1 MNNQL
6 NKLFATFMTITFAFV
21 ISIFSAQDASAQ
33 RYLTEIKDTGDVK
46 GIAQF
51 ADNLANFLELA
62 QKIED
67 GNRLNPALLKQ
78 LEDAGKKIKDGTSN
92 FRSNLKG
99 LVALFKNKNQWSDE
113 LDSQF
118 NELLGSRKIK
128 GFFQRNGG
136 RKILI
141 DADAAI
147 SAIGVDVDA
156 IIANA
161 KNVKNANVSN
171 NSVFMQTAFAPTASA
186 RKIRFKCVALGA
198 AIFGAELLKA
208 KKTAENLD
216 GFFDK
221 SCGAG
226 ANTAT

>member
-6 NKLFATFMTITFAFV
+6 NRLFATFLTIAFAFA
-21 ISIFSAQDASAQ
+21 ISIFSAQEALAQ
-33 RYLTEIKDTGDVK
+33 RYLTEIRDTNDVK

-62 QKIED
+62 EKAEAIGKPDAITIKITEAAGQKV
-67 GNRLNPALLKQ
+67 
-78 LEDAGKKIKDGTSN
+78 KDGASG
-92 FRSNLKG
+92 FRNNLKG
-99 LVALFKNKNQWSDE
+99 LVTLLKNKNQWNDE
-113 LDSQF
+113 LDNQF
-118 NELLGSRKIK
+118 NELLGSRRIK

-136 RKILI
+136 RKILT
-141 DADAAI
+141 DADTAINSIAA
-147 SAIGVDVDA
+147 DVDT
-156 IIANA
+156 IIANLKKLRSA
-161 KNVKNANVSN
+161 SANN
-171 NSVFMQTAFAPTASA
+171 NSVFTQTAFAPTASA
-186 RKIRFKCVALGA
+186 RKVRFKCVALGV

-226 ANTAT
+226 ASTAT

>member
-1 MNNQL
+1 MRL
-6 NKLFATFMTITFAFV
+6 NKLFTTFMTITLALIV
-21 ISIFSAQDASAQ
+21 GAVSVQQASAQ
-33 RYLTEIKDTGDVK
+33 RYLSELRDTNDVK

-51 ADNLANFLELA
+51 ADNLANFLEIA
-62 QKIED
+62 EKIED
-67 GNRLNPALLKQ
+67 ANRLNPVLIKQ
-78 LEDAGKKIKDGTSN
+78 LEDAGKKVKDGASN
-92 FRSNLKG
+92 FRSSLKG
-99 LVALFKNKNQWSDE
+99 LVTLLKNKNQWNDE

-136 RKILI
+136 RKILT

-147 SAIGVDVDA
+147 NAISGDVDA
-156 IIANA
+156 IIVNA
-161 KNVKNANVSN
+161 KKLKTASVNNNA
-171 NSVFMQTAFAPTASA
+171 VFMQTAFASNASA
-186 RKIRFKCVALGA
+186 RKVRFKCVALGA

-226 ANTAT
+226 ATTAT